1 MKSIRRNVFETN
13 SSSTHSMSICTREDY
28 DNWKKGK
35 VFFDSDNNKFI
46 TREQAMEKFPD
57 LNLPKGRNSIEDVL
71 RDYEIYTYEN
81 YNDSNLEEFSSNFT
95 TPGGEKVVAFGK
107 YGYNG

>member
-13 SSSTHSMSICTREDY
+13 SSSTHSMSICTKEDY

-35 VFFDSDNNKFI
+35 VYFDSGNNKFI
-46 TREQAMEKFPD
+46 TREEAMEKFPD
-57 LNLPKGRNSIEDVL
+57 LNLPKGRDDFDDAL
-71 RDYEIYTYEN
+71 RDYEIYSHEN
-81 YNDSNLEEFSSNFT
+81 YNEGDLKQFSDTFT